1 MANLLKD
8 TETELE
14 RLGYTFEDILSI
26 QGKMHRIS
34 VERFKT
40 LADKIYDEGYGGQ
53 EVAEDLLIIMKDGSW
68 FYRSEYDGSESWMFT
83 RAPQVIPEIHDDR
96 VFSLFAKGA
105 GWETLAEI
113 NMIDRP
119 DGM

>member
-1 MANLLKD
+1 MANLLK
-8 TETELE
+8 ETENELE
-14 RLGYTFEDILSI
+14 VRGYTFEDILSI

-40 LADKIYDEGYGGQ
+40 LADKIYDERYGSQ
-53 EVAEDLLIIMKDGSW
+53 EVAEDLIIMMKDGSW
-68 FYRSEYDGSESWMFT
+68 FERHEYDGSEEWIFR

-96 VFSLFAKGA
+96 VYSLFAKQ